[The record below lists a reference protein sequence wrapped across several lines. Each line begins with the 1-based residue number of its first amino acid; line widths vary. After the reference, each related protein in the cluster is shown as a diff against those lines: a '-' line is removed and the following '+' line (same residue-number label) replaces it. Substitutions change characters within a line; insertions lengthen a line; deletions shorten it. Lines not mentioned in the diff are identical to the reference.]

1 MTALPKLIDVRGLKV
16 AALFVDPRGV
26 YSDLPDVEVWDEAR
40 DARLYAGPWPV
51 VAHPPC
57 ARWSRLAGFTEAR
70 FGYKRG
76 EDGGCFEAALRAV
89 REFGGVLEHPAYS
102 AAWAK
107 FDLPKPQW
115 HGGWTRSLTDE
126 GASCYVEQGRYGL
139 PVKKATW
146 LYACGVELPELRWGP
161 TPDGDGDEPNGE
173 WGGLENWRDPWKT
186 MSAIDPWWTANRN
199 GGGRAATPV
208 EFRDVL
214 LAMARSAVRHGKA
227 AA

>member
-1 MTALPKLIDVRGLKV
+1 MSETTV
-16 AALFVDPRGV
+16 AALYVDPRGV
-26 YSDLPDVEVWDEAR
+26 YANQPGCEVWDEAR

-76 EDGGCFEAALRAV
+76 EDGGCFAAALASV
-89 REFGGVLEHPAYS
+89 REFGGVLEHPAHS
-102 AAWAK
+102 AAWAR
-107 FDLPKPQW
+107 FDLPKPI
-115 HGGWTRSLTDE
+115 HYGGWTRSLLDE

-146 LYACGVELPELRWGP
+146 LYAYGVELPELRWGF
-161 TPDGDGDEPNGE
+161 TPDGEGDPANQNEHGGIDG
-173 WGGLENWRDPWKT
+173 WRDQWQAPKAGAHPRALGGAWRV
-186 MSAIDPWWTANRN
+186 NRHN
-199 GGGRAATPV
+199 GMRASTPP

-214 LAMARSAVRHGKA
+214 LAMARGASVVASR
-227 AA
+227 